1 MSLPAHLAVTLRLLH
16 RDDEANCILYYTKSS
31 GPGPEPASI
40 SDEADW
46 FDAAFRAKM
55 LLCINPD
62 VRWLGTRVRYLTT
75 DLDLEGYSTDG
86 SAVGTAVS
94 DDTEPEEVAVL
105 IQRRTSLPGRNKRG
119 RIFLPFVPS
128 DYLEGSALN
137 ETAIGFYS
145 AVALEIAETQ
155 INTATANTWTPVQP
169 NWKDGNLI
177 PVTHTRLDSEVKSRR
192 DRREPKRSIILQ
204 PG

>member
-1 MSLPAHLAVTLRLLH
+1 MLPPHMTVTLRFLH
-16 RDDEANCILYYTKSS
+16 RDDESNCILYYTKEA

-46 FDAAFRAKM
+46 FDAAFRAKVRQ
-55 LLCINPD
+55 CINPD
-62 VRWLGTRVRYLTT
+62 CTWLGIKVRYLTL

-86 SAVGTAVS
+86 PGVGTAVS
-94 DDTEPEEVAVL
+94 DDVEPEEVAVL

-119 RIFLPFVPS
+119 RIFVPCVPS
-128 DYLEGSALN
+128 DYLEGSALT
-137 ETAIGFYS
+137 ETAVGFYS
-145 AVALEIAETQ
+145 ALALEMQETQ
-155 INTATANTWTPVQP
+155 VNTATANTWVPVQP
-169 NWKDGNLI
+169 NWKDGTLI